1 MTGKEKRVLLGYSAL
16 KSKKTEEPSSEA
28 DSLGLIKANSFQLD
42 KLSFNLDT
50 LVDYCEHVS
59 FGSLFKFFKPFI
71 THI

>member
-16 KSKKTEEPSSEA
+16 KSKKTEEPTEDDSS
-28 DSLGLIKANSFQLD
+28 GLIKGNSFQLD

-59 FGSLFKFFKPFI
+59 FRPSFKFMSLLSD
-71 THI
+71 